1 MTRMHTDQMQ
11 EGNAGPARPR
21 AGLISSISNPYRSVF
36 ICGLIGSF
44 LSACA
49 SAPPRTDPIAG
60 TVSMGVLVGAEKPIA
75 QSTTSGIQSVEPWS
89 YNGREGRLVHTP
101 HYRLFTTQA
110 DTVLNAR
117 VPQFLE
123 AALAAYRT
131 SITGEQSPLPE
142 PSLKL
147 DTYILRSREDWAV
160 LTRQMTGDQA
170 DLFLSIPRGGFAFGG
185 KALLFDIGARD
196 TPAIAAHEGWHQYT
210 QRAFARPLPVWLEEG
225 LATYMEGHRFDG
237 RGQPQFLPWANAER
251 FDQLR
256 RAHAQGRLT
265 RLPALLE
272 AAPQNLLAPGT
283 DDAALVYYAQV
294 WALAHFLCEG
304 SGGRYRSGLCAVL
317 KDAAVGS
324 IDAQLARTFGAPDAA
339 RLLRSRRG
347 PGVFEAYFGDLLQAA
362 SEYDAFIEA
371 LVQPGSRSAVVAGE
385 SPFARAMNSAPGR
398 ENTR

>member
-1 MTRMHTDQMQ
+1 MTRMHADQFR
-11 EGNAGPARPR
+11 EARPNPARS
-21 AGLISSISNPYRSVF
+21 GFISISSLFDLRQSAF
-36 ICGLIGSF
+36 ICGLSS
-44 LSACA
+44 LLLAAC
-49 SAPPRTDPIAG
+49 SSSPPRTDPIAG
-60 TVSMGVLVGAEKPIA
+60 TVSMGVLAGAEEPTSPA
-75 QSTTSGIQSVEPWS
+75 ATTGIQSVEPWS

-110 DTVLNAR
+110 DSVLNAR

-123 AALAAYRT
+123 AALTAYRT

-147 DTYILRSREDWAV
+147 DTYILRSREDWTV

-256 RAHAQGRLT
+256 RAHAQGRLM

-272 AAPQNLLAPGT
+272 SAPQNLLGAGT
-283 DDAALVYYAQV
+283 DEAALVYYAQV
-294 WALAHFLCEG
+294 WALAHFLSEG
-304 SGGRYRSGLCAVL
+304 SAGRYRSGLGTVL
-317 KDAAVGS
+317 KDAAEGS
-324 IDAQLARTFGAPDAA
+324 IDTQLSRTFGTPDAA

-347 PGVFEAYFGDLLQAA
+347 PGVFEAYFGDLAQAA

-385 SPFARAMNSAPGR
+385 SPFARTSR
-398 ENTR
+398 